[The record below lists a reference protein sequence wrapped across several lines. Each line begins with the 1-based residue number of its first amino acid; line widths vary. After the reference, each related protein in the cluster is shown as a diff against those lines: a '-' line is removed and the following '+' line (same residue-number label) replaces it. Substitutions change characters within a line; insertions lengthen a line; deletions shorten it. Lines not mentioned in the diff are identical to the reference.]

1 MIRADILYVAAL
13 DASLDGLPGI
23 PIEAK
28 TCGNTKR
35 LHSPTLSCPAVRGQ
49 SATGESRW
57 CPRQFPPD
65 AHHATGVPRRS
76 RSGSPSRREFAAP
89 RLRHVRPDGSQT
101 ALRPPSPYCPAFLA
115 APTRWLGAPPAAL
128 PPGRCTYR
136 LAWPGSAENV
146 R

>member
-35 LHSPTLSCPAVRGQ
+35 LHSPTLSSPAVREQ
-49 SATGESRW
+49 SATGESHW
-57 CPRQFPPD
+57 CPRQFLPD

-76 RSGSPSRREFAAP
+76 RSGSPSRREFSAP
-89 RLRHVRPDGSQT
+89 P
-101 ALRPPSPYCPAFLA
+101 LRPLSP
-115 APTRWLGAPPAAL
+115 PTPHTRPHPP
-128 PPGRCTYR
+128 PP
-136 LAWPGSAENV
+136 
-146 R
+146 

>member
-23 PIEAK
+23 PIEAE

-35 LHSPTLSCPAVRGQ
+35 LHSPTLSYPAVREQ
-49 SATGESRW
+49 SATGESHW
-57 CPRQFPPD
+57 YLRQFLPD

-89 RLRHVRPDGSQT
+89 RLRHVRPHGSQT
-101 ALRPPSPYCPAFLA
+101 AVLPQSPC
-115 APTRWLGAPPAAL
+115 
-128 PPGRCTYR
+128 
-136 LAWPGSAENV
+136 
-146 R
+146 